1 MEKIRWRKVFRLAI
15 PLSIIGMIVVAYVLS
30 LGRVSKLSD
39 GDFIGKNKRDF
50 INNEEVLLEK
60 VVKID
65 LDDENYETFFF
76 SDTNICIGHFQK
88 AESKYFRDIYD
99 KLVKRKGEPVGKIP
113 EDENAISTIIWED
126 GTELSYH
133 KTEGVQVRELEK
145 GFEEYLKGL

>member
-1 MEKIRWRKVFRLAI
+1 MEKIRWRRVLRLAI
-15 PLSIIGMIVVAYVLS
+15 PLSVVGMIVVAYVLN

-39 GDFIGKNKRDF
+39 GDFIGKNKKDF

-88 AESKYFRDIYD
+88 AESKYFKDIYD

-126 GTELSYH
+126 GTELMY
-133 KTEGVQVRELEK
+133 KKELGVQVKEISK